1 MSNKLVSYFK
11 SQVKTDEWPS
21 LIWSFL
27 YFYFLLTGYF
37 ILRPIREEMGVTAGP
52 ENYGLLFSATFIVM
66 LLIQPIYGKIVS
78 IYSRKQF
85 IPLIYGF
92 FGLMILLIWGLFQV
106 YGTQSVV
113 LARIFFVFVS
123 VYNVFVVSVFW
134 SFMSDVYTKKQGRR
148 LFGVIAAG
156 GSTGGITG
164 GIITAA
170 LVQKIGT
177 INLLL
182 VSVGFLMLCIFAV
195 YKVREFAN
203 ESTLNKEAPIGGSP
217 IEGMKL
223 IFSSKL
229 LQQIALMTVMSVL
242 IGGIFYYLQGNFVK
256 AYYVDRDLRTQVF
269 ANINTFTNMLTLFFQ
284 LILTP
289 FFLQKFKIH
298 KILGIYP
305 TLMIFAFILF
315 GLFPVIQVVLGAII
329 MQRSGAYGIMKPPTD
344 WLFTGLDKN
353 IKYKFKNFLDT
364 VIYRAGDVFTQLL
377 FINIMMFM
385 VEALKKYSIKNDIEI
400 LGIKIDVSIFSNLN
414 SMVVLAVFGLIF
426 SIIWLFNAIKVGK
439 LANETFKHEEL
450 Q

>member
-1 MSNKLVSYFK
+1 MSENKIIAYFK
-11 SQVKTDEWPS
+11 SQVKTGEWKP

-37 ILRPIREEMGVTAGP
+37 ILRPIREVMGVTAGP
-52 ENYGLLFSATFIVM
+52 ENYDLLFSATFIVM

-78 IYSRKQF
+78 TYSRKQF

-92 FGLMILLIWGLFQV
+92 FAICILSLWAIFKNF
-106 YGTQSVV
+106 GTDNVM
-113 LARIFFVFVS
+113 LARVFFVFVS

-134 SFMSDVYTKKQGRR
+134 SFMSDVYNKKQGKR

-164 GIITAA
+164 GLITAA
-170 LVQKIGT
+170 LVHRIGT

-182 VSVGFLMLCIFAV
+182 VSFAFLILCIIAV

-203 ESTLNKEAPIGGSP
+203 ESTENKEAPIGGSP

-242 IGGIFYYLQGNFVK
+242 IGGIFYTLQGYFVK
-256 AYYVDRDLRTQVF
+256 EYFPQRATRTAVF
-269 ANINTFTNMLTLFFQ
+269 ANINTVTNMFTLFFQ

-305 TLMIFAFILF
+305 VMMIFAFALF
-315 GLFPVIQVVLGAII
+315 GFFPVLNVVLGAII

-344 WLFTGLDKN
+344 WLFTGLNKN

-364 VIYRAGDVFTQLL
+364 VIYRAGDVFTQLF
-377 FINIMMFM
+377 FINSAVWFSGF
-385 VEALKKYSIKNDIEI
+385 LIKQTGNQTYNIKLI
-400 LGIKIDVSIFSNLN
+400 LAISGF
-414 SMVVLAVFGLIF
+414 IF
-426 SIIWLFNAIKVGK
+426 SIIWLINAIKVGR
-439 LANETFKHEEL
+439 LANEKFKHSKEIEEL
-450 Q
+450 H

>member
-1 MSNKLVSYFK
+1 MSENKVISYFK
-11 SQVKTDEWPS
+11 SQVKTGEWKP

-37 ILRPIREEMGVTAGP
+37 ILRPIREVMGVTAGP
-52 ENYGLLFSATFIVM
+52 ENYDLLFSATFVIM
-66 LLIQPIYGKIVS
+66 LLIQPLYGKIVS
-78 IYSRKQF
+78 TYSRKQF

-92 FGLMILLIWGLFQV
+92 FALCILSLWAIFK
-106 YGTQSVV
+106 YIGTDNVM

-134 SFMSDVYTKKQGRR
+134 SFMSDVYNKKQGKR

-164 GIITAA
+164 GLITAA
-170 LVQKIGT
+170 LVHRIGT

-182 VSVGFLMLCIFAV
+182 VSFGFLLLCIVAV

-203 ESTLNKEAPIGGSP
+203 ESTENKEAPIGGSP

-242 IGGIFYYLQGNFVK
+242 IGGIFYTLQGYFVK
-256 AYYVDRDLRTQVF
+256 EYFPERATRTAVF
-269 ANINTFTNMLTLFFQ
+269 ANINTVTNMFTLFFQ

-289 FFLQKFKIH
+289 LFLQKFKIH

-305 TLMIFAFILF
+305 VMMIIAFTLF
-315 GLFPVIQVVLGAII
+315 GFFPVLNVVLGGII

-344 WLFTGLDKN
+344 WLFTGLSKN

-364 VIYRAGDVFTQLL
+364 VIYRAGDVFTQLF
-377 FINIMMFM
+377 FINSAVWFSGFLIKQTGN
-385 VEALKKYSIKNDIEI
+385 EAYNIKLI
-400 LGIKIDVSIFSNLN
+400 LAISGF
-414 SMVVLAVFGLIF
+414 IF
-426 SIIWLFNAIKVGK
+426 SIIWLINAIKVGK
-439 LANETFKHEEL
+439 LANETFKHNN
-450 Q
+450 QTD

>member
-1 MSNKLVSYFK
+1 MSNKITEYFK
-11 SQVKTDEWPS
+11 SQVKRDEWVP

-37 ILRPIREEMGVTAGP
+37 ILRPIREVMGVTAGP
-52 ENYGLLFSATFIVM
+52 ENYDLLFSATFIVM

-78 IYSRKQF
+78 TYSRKQF
-85 IPLIYGF
+85 IPLIYAF
-92 FGLMILLIWGLFQV
+92 FGLIIFILWAMFQKF
-106 YGTQSVV
+106 GTQNVV

-134 SFMSDVYTKKQGRR
+134 SFMSDVYNKSEGKR

-164 GIITAA
+164 GIITSL
-170 LVQKIGT
+170 LVHKIGT

-182 VSVGFLMLCIFAV
+182 VSFGFLMLCIFAV
-195 YKVREFAN
+195 YKVRIYAN
-203 ESTLNKEAPIGGSP
+203 ESVENKEAPIGGSP

-242 IGGIFYYLQGNFVK
+242 IGGIFYYLQGSFVRDF
-256 AYYVDRDLRTQVF
+256 YTDRDTKTNVF

-289 FFLQKFKIH
+289 FFLQKIKIH

-305 TLMIFAFILF
+305 TLMIFAFLLF
-315 GLFPVIQVVLGAII
+315 GIFPVIQVVLGAII

-364 VIYRAGDVFTQLL
+364 VIYRAGDVFTQLFFVNAVAYFTKDL
-377 FINIMMFM
+377 RVF
-385 VEALKKYSIKNDIEI
+385 
-400 LGIKIDVSIFSNLN
+400 
-414 SMVVLAVFGLIF
+414 AVFGVLF
-426 SIIWLFNAIKVGK
+426 SIIWLVNAIKVGK
-439 LANETFKHEEL
+439 LASETFKDKEI
-450 Q
+450 

>member
-1 MSNKLVSYFK
+1 MSENKIISYFK
-11 SQVKTDEWPS
+11 SQVKPGEWKS

-37 ILRPIREEMGVTAGP
+37 ILRPIREVMGVTAGP
-52 ENYGLLFSATFIVM
+52 ENYDLLFSATFIVM

-78 IYSRKQF
+78 TYSRKQF

-92 FGLMILLIWGLFQV
+92 FAICILALWAILKNF
-106 YGTQSVV
+106 GTDNVM

-134 SFMSDVYTKKQGRR
+134 SFMSDVYNKKQGKR

-164 GIITAA
+164 GLITAA
-170 LVQKIGT
+170 LVHKIGT

-182 VSVGFLMLCIFAV
+182 VSFGFLLLCIFAV

-203 ESTLNKEAPIGGSP
+203 ESTENKEAPIGGSP

-242 IGGIFYYLQGNFVK
+242 IGGIFYTLQGYFVK
-256 AYYVDRDLRTQVF
+256 EYFPETSTRTAVF
-269 ANINTFTNMLTLFFQ
+269 ANINTVTNMFTLFFQ

-289 FFLQKFKIH
+289 LFLQKFEIH

-305 TLMIFAFILF
+305 VMMIFAFTLF
-315 GLFPVIQVVLGAII
+315 GFFPVLNVVLGGII

-344 WLFTGLDKN
+344 WLFTGLSKN

-364 VIYRAGDVFTQLL
+364 VIYRAGDVFTQLFFVNSAVWFSAYL
-377 FINIMMFM
+377 IKQTGNEAYNIK
-385 VEALKKYSIKNDIEI
+385 LI
-400 LGIKIDVSIFSNLN
+400 LAISGF
-414 SMVVLAVFGLIF
+414 IF
-426 SIIWLFNAIKVGK
+426 SIIWLINAIKVGK
-439 LANETFKHEEL
+439 LANETFNNKKVDSTTLAH
-450 Q
+450 

>member
-1 MSNKLVSYFK
+1 MNENKVISYFK
-11 SQVKTDEWPS
+11 SQVQKGEWTS

-37 ILRPIREEMGVTAGP
+37 ILRPIREVMGVTAGP
-52 ENYGLLFSATFIVM
+52 ENYDMLFLSTFVVM
-66 LLIQPIYGKIVS
+66 LLIQPLYGKIVS
-78 IYSRKQF
+78 TYSRKQF
-85 IPLIYGF
+85 IPMIYSF
-92 FGLMILLIWGLFQV
+92 FAAIILALWALFHAL
-106 YGTQSVV
+106 GTQNVL

-134 SFMSDVYTKKQGRR
+134 SFMSDVYTKKQGKR

-164 GIITAA
+164 GIITAV
-170 LVQKIGT
+170 LVEKIGT

-182 VSVGFLMLCIFAV
+182 VSFGFLVLCIFAV
-195 YKVREFAN
+195 FKVRRFATQSIKN
-203 ESTLNKEAPIGGSP
+203 PEAPIGGSP

-256 AYYVDRDLRTQVF
+256 EFYPNRDERTAVF
-269 ANINTFTNMLTLFFQ
+269 ANINTITNMFTLFFQ
-284 LILTP
+284 LILAP
-289 FFLQKFKIH
+289 FLLQKFKIY

-305 TLMIFAFILF
+305 TAMILAFLLF
-315 GLFPVIQVVLGAII
+315 GIFPILNVVLGAII

-344 WLFTGLDKN
+344 WLFTGLNKN

-364 VIYRAGDVFTQLL
+364 VIYRAGDVFTQLV
-377 FINIMMFM
+377 FINIVTLFTKD
-385 VEALKKYSIKNDIEI
+385 LR
-400 LGIKIDVSIFSNLN
+400 IFAIFG
-414 SMVVLAVFGLIF
+414 VLF
-426 SIIWLFNAIKVGK
+426 SIIWLFNAIRVGR
-439 LANETFKHEEL
+439 LAHASFQQNNFH
-450 Q
+450 

>member
-1 MSNKLVSYFK
+1 MTINKVVNYFK
-11 SQVKTDEWPS
+11 SQVKKHEWPS
-21 LIWSFL
+21 LIWSFI

-52 ENYGLLFSATFIVM
+52 ENYGMLFLATFVVM

-92 FGLMILLIWGLFQV
+92 FGLIILAIWSLFQFI
-106 YGTQSVV
+106 GTQNVL

-134 SFMSDVYTKKQGRR
+134 SFMSDVYNKKQGKR

-164 GIITAA
+164 GLITSG
-170 LVQKIGT
+170 LVHKIGT

-182 VSVGFLMLCIFAV
+182 VSFLFLMLCIFAV
-195 YKVREFAN
+195 FKVRKYAN
-203 ESTLNKEAPIGGSP
+203 ESTQNIEAPMGGSS
-217 IEGMKL
+217 IEGVKL
-223 IFSSKL
+223 ILSSRL

-242 IGGIFYYLQGNFVK
+242 IGGIFYYLQGNFVRD
-256 AYYVDRDLRTQVF
+256 YYTDRDIRTSVF
-269 ANINTFTNMLTLFFQ
+269 ANINTITNMFTLFFQ

-289 FFLQKFKIH
+289 FFLQKIKIY

-305 TLMIFAFILF
+305 TLMIFAFLLF
-315 GLFPVIQVVLGAII
+315 GILPIIQVVLGAII

-344 WLFTGLDKN
+344 WLFTGLDVN

-364 VIYRAGDVFTQLL
+364 VIYRAGDVFTQLFFVNSVAYFTKDL
-377 FINIMMFM
+377 R
-385 VEALKKYSIKNDIEI
+385 
-400 LGIKIDVSIFSNLN
+400 IF
-414 SMVVLAVFGLIF
+414 AVFGVLF
-426 SIIWLFNAIKVGK
+426 SIIWLINAVKVGK
-439 LANETFKHEEL
+439 LAAETYSM
-450 Q
+450 

>member
-1 MSNKLVSYFK
+1 MSNKVISYFK
-11 SQVKTDEWPS
+11 SQVRKDEWPS

-52 ENYGLLFSATFIVM
+52 ENYDMLFSATFIVM
-66 LLIQPIYGKIVS
+66 LLIQPVYGKIVS
-78 IYSRKQF
+78 TYSRKQF

-92 FGLMILLIWGLFQV
+92 FGLLILTLWGMFQIF
-106 YGTQSVV
+106 GTQSVI

-134 SFMSDVYTKKQGRR
+134 SFMSDVYNKKQGAR

-170 LVQKIGT
+170 LVHKIGT

-182 VSVGFLMLCIFAV
+182 VSFAFLLLCIFAV
-195 YKVREFAN
+195 YKVRKFAN
-203 ESTLNKEAPIGGSP
+203 ESTENKEAPIGGSP

-242 IGGIFYYLQGNFVK
+242 IGGIFYTLQGYFVK
-256 AYYVDRDLRTQVF
+256 EYYPDRETRTEVF
-269 ANINTFTNMLTLFFQ
+269 ANINTITNMFTLFFQ
-284 LILTP
+284 MILTP
-289 FFLQKFKIH
+289 FFLQKMKIY

-305 TLMIFAFILF
+305 VLMIFAFLLF
-315 GLFPVIQVVLGAII
+315 GFFPVLNVVLGSII
-329 MQRSGAYGIMKPPTD
+329 LQRSGAYGIMKPPTD
-344 WLFTGLDKN
+344 WLFTGLNKS

-364 VIYRAGDVFTQLL
+364 VIYRAGDVFTQLV
-377 FINIMMFM
+377 FINFAVWLTSFLIDTT
-385 VEALKKYSIKNDIEI
+385 EYNAINIKLVLAIS
-400 LGIKIDVSIFSNLN
+400 GFIFS
-414 SMVVLAVFGLIF
+414 V
-426 SIIWLFNAIKVGK
+426 IWLINAIRVGK
-439 LANETFKHEEL
+439 LASETYKNLEKPES
-450 Q
+450 